1 MGKELTDFLKSRKK
15 MNLCMVIANIL
26 IFVIMEIQGDTTS
39 VRFMVDHGAMYP
51 PAVLENGEYYRL
63 FTAMF
68 LHFGFEHLAYNML
81 LLLFAGDMLERQVG
95 AVRYLILY
103 LGGGMAGSLLSY
115 GISLFRREAVVSA
128 GASGA
133 IFAVVGALLCIVW
146 KCKGNV
152 PGVNGRGLAAMA
164 VLNVMQAFMNQG
176 VDNAAHLG
184 GALGGFLLALILF
197 HPQKT
202 EKPFQW
208 ENEQDRPEQD
218 EFR

>member
-1 MGKELTDFLKSRKK
+1 MGKELTDFLRSRKK
-15 MNLCMVIANIL
+15 MNLCMVTVNIL
-26 IFVIMEIQGDTTS
+26 VFVIMEALGDTTS
-39 VRFMVDHGAMYP
+39 VRFMVDHGAVYP

-81 LLLFAGDMLERQVG
+81 LLLFAGDMLERQAG
-95 AVRYLILY
+95 AVRYLIIY

-152 PGVNGRGLAAMA
+152 PGVNGRGLIAMA
-164 VLNVMQAFMNQG
+164 VLNVLQAFMNQG

-197 HPQKT
+197 HPRRT
-202 EKPFQW
+202 EEPVRW
-208 ENEQDRPEQD
+208 EKEKNDPQQD
-218 EFR
+218 ELR